1 MAEEFGYILDDCI
14 DRLLRGE
21 SLEQCLQR
29 YPEQAAE
36 LEPLLRVA
44 LTTYQASAVEPR
56 PEFKVQARQQ
66 LSSVLYRQKPKA
78 QPGRIPL
85 LDLVKSRIREG
96 IEGLRSRPVWQK
108 ALASALAVALIVGL
122 CLTIPALLGQSPV
135 ALAEELAMEDP
146 GTQLL
151 LVEKGFDPA
160 NVHRVAV
167 KSDGGNIY
175 YVHLVNRKDNELIG
189 TVTVDIRERMV
200 IKIGLIESSEEYVQP
215 FRPIGLAILEEI
227 IKVARSDTR
236 IEGLFDAGAKV
247 GRVSYL
253 SSPQRQVVGLEVR
266 LGGESWL
273 VKIDPVKRE
282 VTSMF
287 QWRHGR

>member
-1 MAEEFGYILDDCI
+1 MAEEFEHILDDCI

-44 LTTYQASAVEPR
+44 LTTYQTSAVEPR

-66 LSSVLYRQKPKA
+66 LSSVLYGQKPKA
-78 QPGRIPL
+78 QPGRMPL
-85 LDLVKSRIREG
+85 LDWVKSRIGGG

-227 IKVARSDTR
+227 IKVARSDAR

-253 SSPQRQVVGLEVR
+253 SSPQRQMVGLGVR

-273 VKIDPVKRE
+273 VKIDPVQRE

-287 QWRHGR
+287 QWRHGQ